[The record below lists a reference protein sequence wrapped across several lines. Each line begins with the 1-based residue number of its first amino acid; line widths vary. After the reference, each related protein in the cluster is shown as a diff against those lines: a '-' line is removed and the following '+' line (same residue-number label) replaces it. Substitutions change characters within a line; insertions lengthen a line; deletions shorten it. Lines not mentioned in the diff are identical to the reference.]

1 LAAEFRKWLL
11 SGGKTLNLLMA
22 EAKSTFSGKAAKAVL
37 SEYPV
42 THWRCLNNL
51 AAARLRVLSSQAPA
65 EKTTSPDKPSVTS
78 AESGESD
85 PDSTSTR
92 IS

>member
-1 LAAEFRKWLL
+1 
-11 SGGKTLNLLMA
+11 MA
-22 EAKSTFSGKAAKAVL
+22 GKSTSLGKDLNQEWSAFQAARWLFL
-37 SEYPV
+37 S
-42 THWRCLNNL
+42 RL
-51 AAARLRVLSSQAPA
+51 AAAKLTALSSQAPA

>member
-1 LAAEFRKWLL
+1 MA
-11 SGGKTLNLLMA
+11 TPNLTA
-22 EAKSTFSGKAAKAVL
+22 
-37 SEYPV
+37 
-42 THWRCLNNL
+42 
-51 AAARLRVLSSQAPA
+51 LSSQAPA
-65 EKTTSPDKPSVTS
+65 EKTTSSDKPSVMS